1 MARTSTTASKPQ
13 AAPASSGT
21 TGTGGTGTGREIVST
36 VTVGGSPAPTGA
48 GRRGS
53 SGGGMG
59 SRLPASRATLTA
71 GARDEYV
78 AGSPVNAYVN
88 YALL

>member
-21 TGTGGTGTGREIVST
+21 TGTGREIVST

-88 YALL
+88 YAP

>member
-13 AAPASSGT
+13 AAPASSGPAK
-21 TGTGGTGTGREIVST
+21 GTGREIVST
-36 VTVGGSPAPTGA
+36 VTVGGSPAPTGS
-48 GRRGS
+48 GQRGS
-53 SGGGMG
+53 NAMGGGGMG